1 MAASTEPA
9 FAPLWVKTNGSFL
22 EGASHPEEVV
32 DRAAEL
38 GLRAIAIADRDSVNG
53 LVRAWVRGKEVGVRV
68 ICGAQVTVGP
78 TPEAARPVVLLATS
92 REGYGRICRALT
104 VGHGR
109 RPKGESLV
117 LPDELGEA
125 AVGTLAL
132 CPSDQALRWC
142 AEPFGDRAY
151 ALVTR
156 HRRDDEVAPEA
167 ALRAAA
173 IELGAPLLAA
183 TEVLYHHRR
192 RRFLADVLTCIR
204 HKTTLDDAGRRLR
217 PNAEHAL
224 VGARE
229 MARRFADLPDAV
241 ARTGEVAARCGFTL
255 SQLRYRYPDEHL
267 PEGESEQSWLRTL
280 TWRGAGE
287 RFGGAVPDDMR
298 RQLERELSLI
308 EELEYGGYFLTM
320 WDIVRFCRRHDI
332 LCQGRG
338 SAANSA
344 VCFCLGIT
352 AIDPVRMDLLFER
365 FLSRERA
372 EPPDID
378 LDIEHDRREEVI
390 QYVYARWGRRR
401 AAMVA
406 NVIRYRTKSAIRDVG
421 KALGLPL
428 TSLDQASKL
437 SSGWGAPLE
446 QDALRRAGLDV
457 AARRVRQLVRLVD
470 EIQNF
475 PRHLSIHPGGFLL
488 GAEPIDEL
496 SPVEPATMEGRTVV
510 QWDKQD
516 VEDLGLFKVDL
527 LGLGM
532 LTQIHRCFDLLKAHE
547 GLDLTI
553 ATVPAEDPETYDA
566 ICAADTVGVFQI
578 ESRAQM
584 SMLPRLKP
592 RTFHDLVIEVAIVRP
607 GPIQGD
613 MVHPYL
619 RRRDGIEDVVYPHPS
634 LERILEKTL
643 GVPIFQEQVMKL
655 AVEAAGYTPGEADQ
669 LRRDIA
675 AWRSRGRIDE
685 HEQKLVEQMCARDIP
700 REFAERVF
708 SQIRGFGEYGF
719 PESHAASFALLSYVT
734 AWLKCHHHDKF
745 TCSILNAWPMGFY
758 QPSTLVED
766 AKRHGV
772 EIRPIDVSESRW
784 ECALEPASE
793 GPHPHAVRMGLRFV
807 KGLGERERERLEAA
821 PPPFRDLADFARRTG
836 LGRRPLLALA
846 EAGAYGSLGLD
857 RRRALWA
864 VRGLL
869 AHERAGLDLAPP
881 VAPDRLPRFAPL
893 ADPQKVSWDYR
904 TSLHSTRGHPM
915 QRLRPALDRRAIPDA
930 RTLNTLPP
938 DRRVRYVGMVIC
950 RQRPGTATGVT
961 FMTLEDETGFVNLV
975 VWKQVFE
982 RYESVAKTAAVLEI
996 DGRLQSEHGV
1006 VHLIADRLREPDL
1019 GGDDGVPRSR
1029 DFH

>member
-1 MAASTEPA
+1 MGTSTS
-9 FAPLWVKTNGSFL
+9 FVPLWVKSNGSFL
-22 EGASHPEEVV
+22 EGASHPEELV

-38 GLRAIAIADRDSVNG
+38 GLDTLAIADRDSVNG
-53 LVRAWVRGKEVGVRV
+53 LVRAWVRGKERRVRV
-68 ICGAQVTVGP
+68 ICGAQVTVGD
-78 TPEAARPVVLLATS
+78 TPEVARRVVLLAET
-92 REGYGRICRALT
+92 REGYGRVCRLLT
-104 VGHGR
+104 LGHAR

-117 LPDELGEA
+117 LARELAAAADGNVLLAPEA
-125 AVGTLAL
+125 ETLRAH
-132 CPSDQALRWC
+132 A
-142 AEPFGDRAY
+142 AAFGDRAY
-151 ALVTR
+151 ALLTR
-156 HRRDDEVAPEA
+156 HRHEDDVAREL

-173 IELGAPLLAA
+173 VELRIPLVAA
-183 TEVLYHHRR
+183 VEVLYHHRR
-192 RRFLADVLTCIR
+192 RRFLGDVLACIR
-204 HKTTLDDAGRRLR
+204 HKCTLDDAGRRLR

-224 VGARE
+224 PSARE

-241 ARTGEVAARCGFTL
+241 ARTREVADRCAFGL
-255 SQLRYRYPDEHL
+255 AQLRYRYPTEHL
-267 PEGESEQSWLRTL
+267 PEGESEESWLRAL
-280 TWRGAGE
+280 TWEGARA
-287 RFGGAVPDDMR
+287 RFGESIPDAMR
-298 RQLERELSLI
+298 GQLERELAVI

-320 WDIVRFCRRHDI
+320 HDVVRFCRERDI

-378 LDIEHDRREEVI
+378 IDIEHDRREEVI
-390 QYVYARWGRRR
+390 QYVYERWGRRR

-406 NVIRYRTKSAIRDVG
+406 NVIRYRTKSAVRDVG
-421 KALGLPL
+421 KALGLPE
-428 TSLDQASKL
+428 TALDHASKL
-437 SSGWGAPLE
+437 SSGWGEPLE
-446 QDALRRAGLDV
+446 EDALRKAGLDV
-457 AARRVRQLVRLVD
+457 AARRVRQLRRLVE

-488 GAEPIDEL
+488 GAEPIDTL

-516 VEDLGLFKVDL
+516 IEDLGLFKVDL

-532 LTQIHRCFDLLKAHE
+532 LTQIHRCFDLLRAHE
-547 GLDLTI
+547 DVDLTI
-553 ATVPAEDPETYDA
+553 ATVPAEDPDTYDM

-592 RTFHDLVIEVAIVRP
+592 RTFYDLVIEVAIVRP

-619 RRRDGIEDVVYPHPS
+619 RRRDGLEEVSHPHPS
-634 LERILEKTL
+634 VARILEKTL

-675 AWRSRGRIDE
+675 AWRSRGRIEE
-685 HEQKLVEQMCARDIP
+685 HQEKLVGQMVARGIP
-700 REFAERVF
+700 RDFAERVF

-734 AWLKCHHHDKF
+734 AWLKRHHHDKF
-745 TCSILNAWPMGFY
+745 TCAILNAWPMGFY

-772 EIRPIDVSESRW
+772 EIRPVDVQRSGW
-784 ECALEPASE
+784 ECTLERVRG
-793 GPHPHAVRMGLRFV
+793 GPHGHAVRMGLRFV

-821 PPPFRDLADFARRTG
+821 PGPYADLADFARRTG
-836 LGRRPLLALA
+836 LGKRPLLALA
-846 EAGAYGSLGLD
+846 EAGAFEPLGHD

-864 VRGLL
+864 IRGLL
-869 AHERAGLDLAPP
+869 AHDRTGLDLAPP
-881 VAPDRLPRFAPL
+881 TAPETLPRFRRL
-893 ADPQKVSWDYR
+893 DGDEEVSWDYA

-915 QRLRPALDRRAIPDA
+915 MRLRPWLARRGVPDA
-930 RTLNTLPP
+930 RTLNRLPAK
-938 DRRVRYVGMVIC
+938 RRVTYVGMVIC

-975 VWKQVFE
+975 VWRDVFE
-982 RYESVAKTAAVLEI
+982 RHETIAKTAAVLEV
-996 DGRLQSEHGV
+996 DGELQSEHGV
-1006 VHLIADRLREPDL
+1006 VHLIAERLREPDVKGL
-1019 GGDDGVPRSR
+1019 GEVPRSR